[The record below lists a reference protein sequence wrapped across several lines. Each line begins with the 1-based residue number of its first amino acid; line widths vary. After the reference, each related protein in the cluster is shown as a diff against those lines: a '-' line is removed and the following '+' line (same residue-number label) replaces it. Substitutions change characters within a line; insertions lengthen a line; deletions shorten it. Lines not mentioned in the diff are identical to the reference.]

1 MSKNESILILNK
13 AREASSCAEA
23 NCASSF
29 TNATNAATSATNA
42 ANSAAAA
49 AESAEIAGIYL
60 GPKAVAPTT
69 DNEGG
74 PLQEGMLYFNTVSN
88 GLFVWNGSAWVSAD
102 FNEFT
107 NFTATGT
114 TTARNLVTRFSDVVN
129 VKDFGAVGDGASDD
143 TAAIQAAV
151 NTGKNVYFPTGKYRT
166 TSTITVSTRG
176 QGLFGDGGSIGGKGG
191 ITTNNFGSII
201 QLDIPD
207 VAPAT
212 AMFLITESQITFN
225 CLKFQG
231 DAGNTNDIGLL
242 FQKITNTDDVDG
254 YVYDCEFYEL
264 FSPIYFYGRALHADK
279 NVFSSLNGGDS
290 ITLDWPASGT
300 SGGDLQ
306 QGNEYKGRAQRITNN
321 RFHGGNYAVT
331 VKNYIQRSPI
341 YSNNCID
348 IGQGFIDVEGTAGMS
363 GAIIDGNVA
372 DLCSSVPISF
382 RPLSTSENVVISNNK
397 LGGAIAGIVDGS
409 NMRPFT
415 SIRFD
420 GLSKLENTLISGNTI
435 CGTSAGAITISNDS
449 ASPVVNPI
457 NFVVTNNVIDSV
469 GLDTNPNRFV
479 FNSVYD
485 INGFIFTNNTASNL
499 GATVVSVIRS
509 SSDTFTN
516 IVVKNNIWNQ
526 AIPLFTTTSF
536 TAPFEID
543 HKIGGYGINTSGS
556 FVLGDQGAYSS
567 SIPFVLNRTTSTSG
581 VGTRYNNSLGYVDIF
596 SSPTGVGSG
605 AFTPGSDNLVS
616 LGSGSLRWSQL
627 YAGTNVINTSDE
639 REKQQ
644 IRSLSEAE
652 KKVAIKLK
660 SLVKVFKFNNAVEAK
675 GENAR
680 IHVGVIAQEIVAAFE
695 SEGLDAT
702 KYGLLCYDEWDEQPE
717 EKDSDGNIIQEY
729 IPAGNRYGIR
739 YDQLLAF
746 IISAI

>member
-1 MSKNESILILNK
+1 MSLI
-13 AREASSCAEA
+13 RA
-23 NCASSF
+23 NAVQIGQSP
-29 TNATNAATSATNA
+29 TAT
-42 ANSAAAA
+42 
-49 AESAEIAGIYL
+49 
-60 GPKAVAPTT
+60 
-69 DNEGG
+69 
-74 PLQEGMLYFNTVSN
+74 Q
-88 GLFVWNGSAWVSAD
+88 
-102 FNEFT
+102 
-107 NFTATGT
+107 NFTLAVPSSPDGTIKLARGNAGATTQDVLSVDASGNVSFAGGILSGNISSSTAIATGS
-114 TTARNLVTRFSDVVN
+114 TTARSLANRFADVVN
-129 VKDFGAVGDGASDD
+129 VKDFGAVGDGVTND
-143 TAAIQAAV
+143 TDKIQAAV

-207 VAPAT
+207 AAPAT

-242 FQKITNTDDVDG
+242 FQKITNTDDMDG

-449 ASPVVNPI
+449 ASLVVNPI
-457 NFVVTNNVIDSV
+457 NFVVTNNVIDSI
-469 GLDTNPNRFV
+469 GLDGNPNRFV

-543 HKIGGYGINTSGS
+543 HKMGGYGINTSGS
-556 FVLGDQGAYSS
+556 FVLGDQGAYNSS
-567 SIPFVLNRTTSTSG
+567 LPFTLNRTTSTGG
-581 VGTRYNNSLGYVDIF
+581 VGTRYNNSLGYIDIF
-596 SSPTGVGSG
+596 STPTGVGAG
-605 AFTPGSDNLVS
+605 AFCPGSDNLVN
-616 LGSGSLRWSQL
+616 LGTAAFSWKDLFYDG
-627 YAGTNVINTSDE
+627 AVNPSDDRLKTYLAIE
-639 REKQQ
+639 D
-644 IRSLSEAE
+644 AE
-652 KKVAIKLK
+652 KSAAIEIK
-660 SLVKVFKFNNAVEAK
+660 SNIRKFKFNSAIDKK
-675 GENAR
+675 GDDAR
-680 IHVGVIAQEIVAAFE
+680 IHWGVSAQQVAEIMK
-695 SEGLDAT
+695 SYGLDPS
-702 KYGLLCYDEWDEQPE
+702 KYSFWCYDEWDEQPE
-717 EKDSDGNIIQEY
+717 EIDSEGNVIKEKV
-729 IPAGNRYGIR
+729 PAGNKYGIK
-739 YDQLLAF
+739 YTELLAF